1 MFPSTKKKS
10 FCLFYEWFVNHVS
23 FFVEYR
29 SFMFDVAWLIV
40 GAVLFFI
47 QMHLLVRKIGNDFFS
62 VHFLHSFKSLTIDYL
77 LIQIMKIKVN

>member
-1 MFPSTKKKS
+1 
-10 FCLFYEWFVNHVS
+10 
-23 FFVEYR
+23 
-29 SFMFDVAWLIV
+29 MFDVAWLIV